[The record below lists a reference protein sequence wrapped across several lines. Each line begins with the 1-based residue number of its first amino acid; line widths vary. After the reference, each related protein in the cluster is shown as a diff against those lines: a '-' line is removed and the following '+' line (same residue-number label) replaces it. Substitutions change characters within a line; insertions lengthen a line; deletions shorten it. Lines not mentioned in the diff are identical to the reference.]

1 MITNAL
7 RVVLLIAAGC
17 HFHSVS
23 LADPPEIILW
33 PDGVPE
39 PIVASDPAEKTETGP
54 DGLTRRYNVSNP
66 RLFVHIP
73 KAQAATNEA
82 KLRAAVIVVP
92 GGGFTKLADEHEGS
106 DACRWLNENRI
117 VAFQLAYRAPTN
129 KQPQPETGP
138 VLDLI
143 RAIRIVRSRA
153 DEFQVDANRI
163 GVLGFSAGG
172 QTAFIAAA
180 NESSKAD
187 SSADA
192 ASKPNAV
199 LLIYPWKIWDEERDA
214 VHAAATLDAAF
225 PPTFIAQAADDK
237 TSSAVGSAKLFVD
250 LTKLKVPVEFHVYHN
265 GGHGFGMRP
274 RSGAPGT
281 SDWKDRA
288 RDWLELQGFIGS

>member
-1 MITNAL
+1 MTNAIKL
-7 RVVLLIAAGC
+7 VLVIAAVC
-17 HFHSVS
+17 RLHSDS
-23 LADPPEIILW
+23 LADPPEMILW
-33 PDGVPE
+33 PDGVPG

-73 KAQAATNEA
+73 KVAEAATNEA

-106 DACRWLNENRI
+106 DACRWLNENGI
-117 VAFQLAYRAPTN
+117 VAFQLAYRTPTN

-138 VLDLI
+138 VQDLI
-143 RAIRIVRSRA
+143 RAIKIVRSRA
-153 DEFQVDANRI
+153 DEFHVDANRI

-180 NESSKAD
+180 SETLNAESPAD
-187 SSADA
+187 V

-214 VHAAATLDAAF
+214 VHSAATLDAAF

-250 LTKLKVPVEFHVYHN
+250 LTKLKVPVEFHVYQN

-274 RSGAPGT
+274 RPGAPGT

-288 RDWLELQGFIGS
+288 RDWLELQGFTSS

>member
-1 MITNAL
+1 MTNT
-7 RVVLLIAAGC
+7 VKFVLVIAAVC
-17 HFHSVS
+17 RLQSVS

-39 PIVASDPAEKTETGP
+39 PIVATDPPEKTETGP

-73 KAQAATNEA
+73 KATEAGTNEA

-106 DACRWLNENRI
+106 DACRWLNGNGI
-117 VAFQLAYRAPTN
+117 VAFQLAYRTPTN

-138 VLDLI
+138 VQDLI
-143 RAIRIVRSRA
+143 RALEVVRSKA
-153 DEFQVDANRI
+153 AEFRVDANRI

-172 QTAFIAAA
+172 QTAFVAAA
-180 NESSKAD
+180 TRSLRAD
-187 SSADA
+187 SSIAET
-192 ASKPNAV
+192 SKPNAL

-237 TSSAVGSAKLFVD
+237 TSSAVGSAKMFVD
-250 LTKLKVPVEFHVYHN
+250 LTKLKVPVEFHVYQN

-274 RSGAPGT
+274 RPGAPGT
-281 SDWKDRA
+281 SDWKNRA
-288 RDWLELQGFIGS
+288 RDWLELHGFTGS